1 MDSALPIGQP
11 WGDAATPYEAIG
23 GDAVVLELSNRFYD
37 IVAETAPTLRAMLP
51 KDDSV
56 SRTKLYEFL
65 SGWMGG
71 PPLYA
76 EKRGHPRLRMRHMPF
91 EIAAAEVAEWLRC
104 MNQALDDIGVDGRLR
119 TYLDAQFVHSANWM
133 RNR

>member
-1 MDSALPIGQP
+1 MESSVQVGQP
-11 WGDAATPYEAIG
+11 WGDEPTPYDALG
-23 GDAVVLELSNRFYD
+23 GDAAVLELSNRFYD
-37 IVAETAPTLRAMLP
+37 IVDETAPTLRAMLP

-71 PPLYA
+71 PPLYM

-91 EIAAAEVAEWLRC
+91 EISLTEVEEWLRC
-104 MNQALDDIGVDGRLR
+104 MNTAMDEVGVSGRLR
-119 TYLDAQFVHSANWM
+119 TYLDEQFHRSAHWM